1 VALPSRTRLRTLDY
15 TLDGEPF
22 VAIAA
27 RDNIDTLD
35 LSYALDGEPFVAA
48 STTGALAEGPSS
60 GWGETVYF
68 RPWCTTG
75 RSPS

>member
-1 VALPSRTRLRTLDY
+1 MPLPSRSRLRNLAFA
-15 TLDGEPF
+15 LDGVPF
-22 VAIAA
+22 VQLAA
-27 RDNIDTLD
+27 RDNINTLD
-35 LSYALDGEPFVAA
+35 LDYSLDGIPGVAA
-48 STTGALAEGPSS
+48 HTVDPPTS

>member
-1 VALPSRTRLRTLDY
+1 MPLPSRSRLRTLNVTLDGVPFAQVAARDDIDTLDLGY
-15 TLDGEPF
+15 SLDGEPF
-22 VAIAA
+22 I
-27 RDNIDTLD
+27 
-35 LSYALDGEPFVAA
+35 AA
-48 STTGALAEGPSS
+48 STVEVPLS

>member
-1 VALPSRTRLRTLDY
+1 MPLPSRSRLRTLNA
-15 TLDGEPF
+15 TRDGVPF
-22 VAIAA
+22 VQVAA
-27 RDNIDTLD
+27 RADIDTLD
-35 LSYALDGEPFVAA
+35 LGYTLDGDPFVAA
-48 STTGALAEGPSS
+48 STVEPPLS